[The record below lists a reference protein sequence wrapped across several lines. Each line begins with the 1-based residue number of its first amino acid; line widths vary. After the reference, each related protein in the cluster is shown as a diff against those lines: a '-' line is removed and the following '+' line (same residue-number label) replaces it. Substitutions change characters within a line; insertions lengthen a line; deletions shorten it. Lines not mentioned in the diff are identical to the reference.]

1 MARRYRIEDM
11 ALLFAER
18 ERDGVSIA
26 ELGRRT
32 GICRKTLYRWNRE
45 LSGDRPESKFVEAE
59 IVDEVA
65 EPKSPPSTLSIRIGR
80 ATIDFDGATVDR
92 TALETVVSVLAARC

>member
-45 LSGDRPESKFVEAE
+45 LSDGHESKFVEAE
-59 IVDEVA
+59 IVDGVE